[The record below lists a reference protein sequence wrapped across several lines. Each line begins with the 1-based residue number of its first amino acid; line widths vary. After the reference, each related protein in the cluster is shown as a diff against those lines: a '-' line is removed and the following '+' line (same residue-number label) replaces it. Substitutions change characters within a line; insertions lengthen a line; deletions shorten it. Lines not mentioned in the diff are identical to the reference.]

1 MKRTTDFAESLR
13 SIPALFCLVAW
24 LSLVLAS
31 GCSSSVTTGPPQP
44 IDEATDAGEMNE
56 TAAADATD
64 VTGHEGTAGAAASEP
79 AIATGLPRM
88 VDLGAKKCIP
98 CKMMAPI
105 LEDLMENYADTLQTE
120 FIDVWENPQEAQKYG
135 IETIPTQIFF
145 DAAGKEQFRHVGFI
159 SKEDI
164 LATWKKLGVEVKE

>member
-1 MKRTTDFAESLR
+1 MKCTTNLAGSHGA
-13 SIPALFCLVAW
+13 IPALLCLVAW
-24 LSLVLAS
+24 LSLSLAS
-31 GCSSSVTTGPPQP
+31 GCSSSVATGPAQP
-44 IDEATDAGEMNE
+44 TEE
-56 TAAADATD
+56 T
-64 VTGHEGTAGAAASEP
+64 TAGSETSEPVAAEVTEDANAAEPASAEDSEP
-79 AIATGLPRM
+79 ASAAGLPRM

-105 LEDLMENYADTLQTE
+105 LEDLIENYAESFQTE
-120 FIDVWENPQEAQKYG
+120 FIDVWEHPQEAQSYG
-135 IETIPTQIFF
+135 IETIPTQIFY

>member
-1 MKRTTDFAESLR
+1 MKCTTNLAGSHRPF
-13 SIPALFCLVAW
+13 PALPCLVAW
-24 LSLVLAS
+24 LSLVLTS
-31 GCSSSVTTGPPQP
+31 GCSSPLTTGPAQP
-44 IDEATDAGEMNE
+44 TAEATGTSEPLASE
-56 TAAADATD
+56 TM
-64 VTGHEGTAGAAASEP
+64 EGTSVEGAAGAATDEP
-79 AIATGLPRM
+79 AVAAGLPRL

-105 LEDLMENYADTLQTE
+105 LEDLKENYADTFETE
-120 FIDVWENPQEAQKYG
+120 FIDVWEKTQEAEKYG
-135 IETIPTQIFF
+135 IETIPTQIFY